1 MTGKRGQS
9 VDSAF
14 ILDSYALLAHFE
26 DEEGGAGLHVA
37 ESAVPSQTQHG
48 ETIIFLDNQA

>member
-1 MTGKRGQS
+1 

-37 ESAVPSQTQHG
+37 ESAVPSQTQHS